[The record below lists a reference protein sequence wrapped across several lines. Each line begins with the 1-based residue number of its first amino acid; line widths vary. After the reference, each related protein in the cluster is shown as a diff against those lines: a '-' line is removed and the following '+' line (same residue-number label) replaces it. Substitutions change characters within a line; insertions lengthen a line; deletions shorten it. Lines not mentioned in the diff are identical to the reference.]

1 MSTYRRGR
9 SEVTVGVY
17 AMASVV
23 VFALMFG
30 TLTSRG
36 LIRKTTDLYIRFT
49 AADGLLKGDAVL
61 FRGVPVGEVRS
72 IEFAPSG
79 EVIVRAKLHRSVPL
93 TGTAAAALS
102 PVDMFGRQAVEL
114 RKGAG
119 SGPELADG
127 DTLRGVRPPGLTD
140 RIDGVSRQV
149 ERIVA
154 DSTIE
159 LVRSALAGLGG
170 AGDGLSVAGREAS
183 AFLSRQSRGLDD
195 VTAAAT
201 VVLRNMA
208 AVTDSTELVAAR
220 GDLQTAIAA
229 LGRAAARMDSAS
241 TLAVRMLD
249 RAERGEG
256 ALGRALADPAL
267 YDRAT
272 GAVHELEL
280 LLADVRAN
288 PSRYLTVRVF

>member
-17 AMASVV
+17 AIASVV

-36 LIRKTTDLYIRFT
+36 LIRKTTDLYIELT

-72 IEFAPSG
+72 IDFAPAG
-79 EVIVRAKLHRSVPL
+79 DVVVRAKLHRSVPL
-93 TGTAAAALS
+93 TGTAVAALS
-102 PVDMFGRQAVEL
+102 PVDMFGRQAIEL
-114 RKGAG
+114 RQGAG
-119 SGPELADG
+119 PGPDLADG
-127 DTLRGVRPPGLTD
+127 DTLRGLRASGLTD
-140 RIDGVSRQV
+140 RIDAVSRQV
-149 ERIVA
+149 ERVVA
-154 DSTIE
+154 DSTVE
-159 LVRSALAGLGG
+159 LVREALAGIGG
-170 AGDGLSVAGREAS
+170 AGVGLGAASHEAS
-183 AFLSRQSRGLDD
+183 EFLARQSHSLDEL
-195 VTAAAT
+195 TAAAGI
-201 VVLRNMA
+201 VLRNMA
-208 AVTDSTELVAAR
+208 AVTDSTELVAVR
-220 GDLQTAIAA
+220 GELQAAIAA

-241 TLAVRMLD
+241 TVAVRMLD
-249 RAERGEG
+249 RADRGEG
-256 ALGRALADPAL
+256 SLGRALSDPVL
-267 YDRAT
+267 YDRAA